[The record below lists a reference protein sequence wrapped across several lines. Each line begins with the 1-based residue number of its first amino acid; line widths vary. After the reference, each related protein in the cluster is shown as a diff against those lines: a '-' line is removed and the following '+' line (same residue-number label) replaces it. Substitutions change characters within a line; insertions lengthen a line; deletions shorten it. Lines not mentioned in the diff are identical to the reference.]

1 MSDAFSLI
9 IPTFNRP
16 EFLQRLLSYYCDL
29 RPAYEIVVADSSSGA
44 SLEANRKTVASAQ
57 QVLALTHNIHPPETP
72 PYAKLIGTIESLPS
86 AIVAI
91 CADDDFLVPEAISRC
106 VEFLEQHPDY
116 SIAHGNSVFV
126 RVTAEGEIHET
137 LTYPQRSIELDD
149 AAERLEDHL
158 RNYTATY
165 YSVHR
170 RDQLIANMH
179 DADKNTV
186 DYRFG
191 ELLPS
196 CLSVIQG
203 KAKSLDVLYMIRQ
216 ADFSPPKYG
225 EKMKAWE
232 DLITSEEF
240 PERYAKF
247 RDCVAGELMKTSTLS
262 RDAASGVVDRAFLS
276 YVEANVQ
283 RQNPSVRRARQVIRS
298 LPFARRAASLG
309 REVLA
314 AIRNPAAPEFEGDPN
329 DVMSLPSLLDSRS
342 PFHSQ
347 FMHIYRYLNQQSPAV
362 ANGNRNS

>member
-16 EFLQRLLSYYCDL
+16 EFLQRLLNYYCDL
-29 RPAYEIVVADSSSGA
+29 RPTYKIVVADSSSGA
-44 SLEANRKTVASAQ
+44 PLEANRKLIASAQ
-57 QVLALTHNIHPPETP
+57 QVVALTHSVYPPETT
-72 PYAKLIGTIESLPS
+72 PYAKLTDTIEAIPS
-86 AIVAI
+86 AFVAI
-91 CADDDFLVPEAISRC
+91 CADDDFIVPDAITRC
-106 VEFLEQHPDY
+106 VEFLKQHSDY
-116 SIAHGNSVFV
+116 SIAHGNSVSV
-126 RVTAEGEIHET
+126 RVTAEGEIHEAC
-137 LTYPQRSIELDD
+137 TYPQRSIESESAGD
-149 AAERLEDHL
+149 RLEDHL
-158 RNYTATY
+158 GTYTATY

-179 DADKNTV
+179 DADKYTV

-225 EKMKAWE
+225 EKMKPWE

-247 RDCVAGELMKTSTLS
+247 RDCLAGELVKTSTLS
-262 RDAASGVVDRAFLS
+262 PEGAGAVVDRAFLA
-276 YVEANVQ
+276 YVEANVR

-314 AIRNPAAPEFEGDPN
+314 AIRNPAPEFEGDPN

-347 FMHIYRYLNQQSPAV
+347 FMHIYRYLNQQSPAM